1 MPKHKRKKLSLLPF
15 LLTFVILI
23 FVLFIFFLKTSVW
36 DSKGKFILA
45 VNRQDDVLVS
55 VFDPETET
63 IVSVSIPQNVQVV
76 AAGELG
82 TWKLGSLWELGHNE
96 KQEGNLLSKTVTKNF
111 AFPVYAWGDYKAAG
125 FTRGNYG
132 GILSAILGSY
142 KTSLKIG
149 DKIRLGLFVLG
160 IGSSK
165 RTVVD
170 LADINESLR
179 RETFLDGSEGFVI
192 KSSVPD
198 RIIALFSDEVTAAKN
213 YKARFVLKSKRIKSI
228 DAVSRV
234 IEVMGIKVASIVKDN
249 SEDINCIV
257 LGEDKKLVK
266 SIALV
271 LGCVGQEK
279 KIEGSFDIEVIL
291 GEQFNKHF

>member
-1 MPKHKRKKLSLLPF
+1 MPKPKRKKLSLLPF
-15 LLTFVILI
+15 LLFFVILI
-23 FVLFIFFLKTSVW
+23 FVLFIFFLKTSTW

-45 VNRQDDVLVS
+45 INGKDSVLVS
-55 VFDPETET
+55 VFDPKTGT
-63 IVSVSIPQNVQVV
+63 IVSVSIPQNAQVA

-96 KQEGNLLSKTVTKNF
+96 KQEGNLLAKTVTKNF

-125 FTRGNYG
+125 FTGRKFAE
-132 GILSAILGSY
+132 ILPAILGSY

-149 DKIRLGLFVLG
+149 DRMRLGLFVLG
-160 IGSSK
+160 AGPSK
-165 RTVVD
+165 RTVID
-170 LADINESLR
+170 LADVNESLK

-192 KSSVPD
+192 KGSVPD

-213 YKARFVLKSKRIKSI
+213 YKAGFVLKSKRIKSI

-234 IEVMGIKVASIVKDN
+234 IEVMGIKSASIVKDN
-249 SEDINCIV
+249 PEDVNCIV
-257 LGEDKKLVK
+257 TGEDKKLVK

-291 GEQFNKHF
+291 GEQFNKYF